1 MEVLNRL
8 RKKMKKNRPDKYL
21 VYVNIAFQMGII
33 IAAGVFGGIWLDEKF
48 PNKYSAF
55 TISLS
60 LLGVFVALYQV
71 FRGLKDLGEDD

>member
-1 MEVLNRL
+1 
-8 RKKMKKNRPDKYL
+8 
-21 VYVNIAFQMGII
+21 MGII

>member
-1 MEVLNRL
+1 
-8 RKKMKKNRPDKYL
+8 MKNNRPNKAL
-21 VYVNIAFQMGII
+21 AYVNIGFQMAII

-55 TISLS
+55 TIGIS

-71 FRGLKDLGEDD
+71 FRGLKDLSDD